1 MKFKALP
8 MYALAVAG
16 LAAAPSALAC
26 DNCTTDANN
35 NNVCY
40 WSGTYGYASCW
51 SGASGGISACYA
63 SGDCGNGPGGGY
75 GGYGYG
81 GYGYGRYYG
90 ADADPD
96 PDAKPGEAA

>member
-81 GYGYGRYYG
+81 GGGPFFCG
-90 ADADPD
+90 SN
-96 PDAKPGEAA
+96 GCLS